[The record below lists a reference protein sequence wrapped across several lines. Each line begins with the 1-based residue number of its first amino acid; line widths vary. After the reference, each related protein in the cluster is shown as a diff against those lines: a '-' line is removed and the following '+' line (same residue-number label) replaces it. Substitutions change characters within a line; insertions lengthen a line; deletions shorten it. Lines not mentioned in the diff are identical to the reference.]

1 MSQLS
6 AMNLQITLPHHLCLE
21 TVVTRIVAEGVQ
33 GSFGLLPN
41 HVDCLSML
49 QPGILVYESLDG
61 IEHYIAVGSGMLVKQ
76 GGKVSVSASDAV
88 PGDDLAQMQKAVEKQ
103 FNQLD
108 KQAQLV
114 QSALARLEAGLTRQF
129 SILAEGD

>member
-1 MSQLS
+1 
-6 AMNLQITLPHHLCLE
+6 
-21 TVVTRIVAEGVQ
+21 
-33 GSFGLLPN
+33 
-41 HVDCLSML
+41 
-49 QPGILVYESLDG
+49 
-61 IEHYIAVGSGMLVKQ
+61 MLVKQ

-129 SILAEGD
+129 SILVEGD

>member
-61 IEHYIAVGSGMLVKQ
+61 IEHYIAV
-76 GGKVSVSASDAV
+76 
-88 PGDDLAQMQKAVEKQ
+88 
-103 FNQLD
+103 
-108 KQAQLV
+108 
-114 QSALARLEAGLTRQF
+114 R
-129 SILAEGD
+129 

>member
-1 MSQLS
+1 MSKLS

-61 IEHYIAVGSGMLVKQ
+61 IEHYIAV
-76 GGKVSVSASDAV
+76 
-88 PGDDLAQMQKAVEKQ
+88 
-103 FNQLD
+103 
-108 KQAQLV
+108 
-114 QSALARLEAGLTRQF
+114 R
-129 SILAEGD
+129 